1 MRGLLYL
8 LEVSRSAS
16 PIFLTFEIFECFLSL
31 TPRTL
36 SELASSDSF
45 PSMSDPALPPNP
57 SEGPP
62 TTPTNPFAP
71 SGSMTLG
78 RGRVVLFGPPRPP
91 PNTMAPSFM
100 SAQKRQRSDT
110 ISSRPSIKDEIVRK
124 FPRSDYSTLRMA
136 QAITEA
142 GEDPT
147 EHCTRVTPD
156 LLVLGFLS
164 EMQKEFTDRT
174 DILYAQISALNDE
187 ILGLK
192 LAVKEAPPSPTPAP
206 KPESTSAAPQQTP
219 PPSKPTPSVPAP
231 TWATVAKRPKKKKSP
246 TTNTQ
251 APPAPTQHT
260 TKPSPPQEKKSP
272 TLRERRLLIKRD
284 GTALPS
290 STITLRDQINSALG
304 STLVQRIEGDTLHNI
319 TLITMETVKA
329 TALNS
334 KASTFLHL
342 IPGTSSVHLDM
353 PTTQLIVHGIPTSH
367 ALLNIGEE
375 LTTFNTGLILTQD
388 PRWLT
393 SNERREGKSASSIVI
408 SITGPK
414 AQDIAKRPR
423 LSAFSTN

>member
-78 RGRVVLFGPPRPP
+78 RGRGVLFGPPRPP
-91 PNTMAPSFM
+91 PNPMAPSFV
-100 SAQKRQRSDT
+100 SAQKRQRSDPPPP
-110 ISSRPSIKDEIVRK
+110 RPSIKDEIVRK
-124 FPRSDYSTLRMA
+124 FPRSDYWTLRMA

-174 DILYAQISALNDE
+174 DLFYTQITALNDE

-192 LAVKEAPPSPTPAP
+192 LLVKEAPPSSTPAS
-206 KPESTSAAPQQTP
+206 KPESTSAPSQP
-219 PPSKPTPSVPAP
+219 PPPPP
-231 TWATVAKRPKKKKSP
+231 
-246 TTNTQ
+246 Q
-251 APPAPTQHT
+251 APPAGPA
-260 TKPSPPQEKKSP
+260 PP
-272 TLRERRLLIKRD
+272 
-284 GTALPS
+284 
-290 STITLRDQINSALG
+290 LG
-304 STLVQRIEGDTLHNI
+304 
-319 TLITMETVKA
+319 
-329 TALNS
+329 
-334 KASTFLHL
+334 
-342 IPGTSSVHLDM
+342 PG
-353 PTTQLIVHGIPTSH
+353 
-367 ALLNIGEE
+367 A
-375 LTTFNTGLILTQD
+375 NT
-388 PRWLT
+388 
-393 SNERREGKSASSIVI
+393 
-408 SITGPK
+408 
-414 AQDIAKRPR
+414 
-423 LSAFSTN
+423 